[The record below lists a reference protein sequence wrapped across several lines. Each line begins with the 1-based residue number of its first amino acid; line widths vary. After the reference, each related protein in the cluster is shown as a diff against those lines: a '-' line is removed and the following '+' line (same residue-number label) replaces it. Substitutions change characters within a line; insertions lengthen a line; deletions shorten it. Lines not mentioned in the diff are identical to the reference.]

1 MTSELDTL
9 IILKYKPITYD
20 RAYVEMLS
28 DDLVEFL
35 LDDIYPGV
43 RSKTFFDPFPSNRSL
58 LLDAMHKSKLA
69 HHGKFTQEGFE
80 DQFFEAIGRHEL
92 S

>member
-1 MTSELDTL
+1 MTSEIDTL

-20 RAYVEMLS
+20 EAYVEMLS

-35 LDDIYPGV
+35 LDDLYPGV
-43 RSKTFFDPFPSNRSL
+43 RSKTFFEPRPTERWL
-58 LLDAMHKSKLA
+58 LLGAMRRSKIA
-69 HHGKFTQEGFE
+69 HYGKFTQQGFE
-80 DQFFEAIGRHEL
+80 DQFFEAISRYEC